1 MLEPKSILL
10 WLRGHLADI
19 ATIFANSPTRE
30 DKSPKGKV
38 ADNEVNSPTTMVN
51 SPNELDR
58 LPQLRIE
65 MTSLSATK
73 PVGE

>member
-38 ADNEVNSPTTMVN
+38 ADNAG
-51 SPNELDR
+51 
-58 LPQLRIE
+58 QLAE
-65 MTSLSATK
+65 
-73 PVGE
+73 